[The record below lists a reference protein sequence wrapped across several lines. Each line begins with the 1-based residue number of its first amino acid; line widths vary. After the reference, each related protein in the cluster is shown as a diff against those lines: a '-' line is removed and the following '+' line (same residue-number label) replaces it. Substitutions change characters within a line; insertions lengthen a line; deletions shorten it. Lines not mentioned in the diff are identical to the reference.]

1 MWNDKYNKLCLK
13 PAIIRHIYLRVNLF
27 HLLVD
32 ARNRVKK
39 YAFMFWMSW
48 WKVIYLWTTYFKRTK
63 RKQLRGLHKDLF
75 PMKNINSLTFFL
87 QELIKLW
94 YDRLSLLWRRQ
105 NIDKPEISHW
115 SRETRKCPLSIIH
128 KNNSSER
135 RGIIL

>member
-32 ARNRVKK
+32 SRNRVKK
-39 YAFMFWMSW
+39 YAFMFWMSY
-48 WKVIYLWTTYFKRTK
+48 ICETAYFKRTK

-75 PMKNINSLTFFL
+75 PMKNINSLTFVL

-94 YDRLSLLWRRQ
+94 YDQQSPLWRRQ